1 MLLLVG
7 LGNPGPRHADNR
19 HNIGFMAL
27 DRLVERHGVSP
38 WRKRFQGEMAEGRL
52 TGKGSG
58 GAAKVL
64 ALKPMTFMNESGRS
78 VGEAMRFY
86 KLAPAD
92 VVVFHDEL
100 DLAAGKVKVKLGG
113 GVAGHNGLRSIA
125 SHIGPDYRRVRLGI
139 GHPGHKEKV
148 LGHVLGDFAKADQD
162 WLDRLLDAVAAE
174 ADSLV
179 PATAEADNLFM
190 SKVNQAVFPQRPKP
204 KPKDPK
210 AGKPEPEKPT
220 GTTQDQAEGP
230 LGAALRKL
238 GLTLPP
244 KPGD

>member
-7 LGNPGPRHADNR
+7 LGNPGPRYADNR

-27 DRLVERHGVSP
+27 DRVVERYGVAP
-38 WRKRFQGEMAEGRL
+38 WRKRFQGEMAEARL
-52 TGKGSG
+52 G
-58 GAAKVL
+58 GTSKVL

-125 SHIGPDYRRVRLGI
+125 AHIGPEFRRVRLGI
-139 GHPGHKEKV
+139 GHPGSKERV
-148 LGHVLGDFAKADQD
+148 LGHVLGDFAKADAD

-174 ADSLV
+174 AGSLIPGTV
-179 PATAEADNLFM
+179 EADNLFM

-204 KPKDPK
+204 KPKEQK
-210 AGKPEPEKPT
+210 VGKHEPDKPSE
-220 GTTQDQAEGP
+220 TTDNTTEGP

-244 KPGD
+244 KSGD

>member
-7 LGNPGPRHADNR
+7 LGNPGPRYADNR

-27 DRLVERHGVSP
+27 DRLVERHGFSP

-52 TGKGSG
+52 TGKGPG
-58 GAAKVL
+58 GASKVL

-139 GHPGHKEKV
+139 SHPGHKEKV
-148 LGHVLGDFAKADQD
+148 LGHVLGDFAKADSD
-162 WLDRLLDAVAAE
+162 WLERLLDAVAAE
-174 ADSLV
+174 ADSLA
-179 PATAEADNLFM
+179 PGTPEADNLFM

-204 KPKDPK
+204 KPKAQK
-210 AGKPEPEKPT
+210 AEPSESKPT
-220 GTTQDQAEGP
+220 TETTEPAPEGP

-244 KPGD
+244 KSGD

>member
-7 LGNPGPRHADNR
+7 LGNPGPRYADNR

-92 VVVFHDEL
+92 VAVFHDEL
-100 DLAAGKVKVKLGG
+100 DLAGA
-113 GVAGHNGLRSIA
+113 
-125 SHIGPDYRRVRLGI
+125 RR
-139 GHPGHKEKV
+139 
-148 LGHVLGDFAKADQD
+148 A
-162 WLDRLLDAVAAE
+162 
-174 ADSLV
+174 
-179 PATAEADNLFM
+179 
-190 SKVNQAVFPQRPKP
+190 QAI
-204 KPKDPK
+204 D
-210 AGKPEPEKPT
+210 
-220 GTTQDQAEGP
+220 
-230 LGAALRKL
+230 
-238 GLTLPP
+238 
-244 KPGD
+244 

>member
-7 LGNPGPRHADNR
+7 LGNPGPRYADNR

-27 DRLVERHGVSP
+27 DRLVERHGFSP

-52 TGKGSG
+52 ASKGSG

-78 VGEAMRFY
+78 VGEALRFY
-86 KLAPAD
+86 KLEPAAAL
-92 VVVFHDEL
+92 VFHDEL
-100 DLAAGKVKVKLGG
+100 DLAPGKVKVKLGG

-125 SHIGPDYRRVRLGI
+125 AHIGPEFRRVRLGI
-139 GHPGHKEKV
+139 GHPGSKERV
-148 LGHVLGDFAKADQD
+148 LGHVLGDFAKADRD
-162 WLDRLLDAVAAE
+162 WLTRLLDAVADE
-174 ADSLV
+174 AASLE

-204 KPKDPK
+204 APKPKAPK
-210 AGKPEPEKPT
+210 AAEP
-220 GTTQDQAEGP
+220 DQPSAVSEPAAEGP

-238 GLTLPP
+238 GLKRPQ
-244 KPGD
+244 D

>member
-7 LGNPGPRHADNR
+7 LGNPGPRYADNR

-27 DRLVERHGVSP
+27 DRLVERYGVAP
-38 WRKRFQGEMAEGRL
+38 WRKRFQGEMAEARL
-52 TGKGSG
+52 G
-58 GAAKVL
+58 GTSKVL
-64 ALKPMTFMNESGRS
+64 VLKPMTFMNESGRS

-92 VVVFHDEL
+92 VLVFHDEL

-125 SHIGPDYRRVRLGI
+125 AHIGPEFRRVRLGI
-139 GHPGHKEKV
+139 GHPGSKERV
-148 LGHVLGDFAKADQD
+148 LGHVLGDFAKADAD

-174 ADSLV
+174 AGSLIPGTV
-179 PATAEADNLFM
+179 EADNLFM

-204 KPKDPK
+204 KPKEQK
-210 AGKPEPEKPT
+210 AGKPEPDKPSE
-220 GTTQDQAEGP
+220 TTDNTTEGP

-244 KPGD
+244 KSGD